1 VLYRLENVAK
11 SFGTKDVL
19 SGATWQHDPG
29 RVVGLVGRNGA
40 GKTTVLKIVQGL
52 LEPDAGR
59 RLLAGTTT
67 FASLEQAVEPEGDE
81 PLRAFVARAQE
92 HFAAD
97 EREMRRLEG
106 EIAARSQ
113 PADRMALDALLHEYD
128 DLRERFARDGG
139 YEAEA
144 RVERV
149 LSGVGLPPETW
160 DRPVGELSG
169 GQKHRAQIARLLLMS
184 VRVLLLDEPTN
195 HLDVAGMEFLEE
207 WLSERKRTAG
217 QAALVVSHD
226 RRFLNAVCDRIVEVA
241 HGALEEYP
249 GDYDT
254 FRRLKAE
261 RERLRA
267 KLAEQQRKLVERTE
281 DFIRR
286 NIAGQKTKQAKA
298 RRKMLAKLE
307 RIEAPREDA
316 NEVVFR
322 FEEARVSGGR
332 VLETLGIVAGWSATG
347 PLLPPLALLLR
358 RGERLALWGP
368 NGCGKTT
375 LLKTLARVIPPL
387 AGWMKWGAGVLAG
400 YYDQEMGDLA
410 PSARL
415 LDVVMDLDPT
425 MTEGE
430 ARDFL
435 ALFDFRGDEVEQ
447 RIATLSGGERGRL
460 SLARIV
466 FGGANLLLLDEP
478 TNHLDL
484 DARERLE
491 EALSEFEGAIVFVS
505 HDRWFVD
512 RIATRVLEISG
523 PSGARTIDDFEGNY
537 SDLVRRRKE
546 VPVSDMRRLQE
557 QPPIEDK
564 VRSAGRSQGRA
575 LRAAGRSS
583 TLDTG
588 RPRAKRSDRAAERRR
603 QRELARIEA
612 LELEI
617 AGLEV
622 EINLFE
628 ESFADPTV
636 SRDRDKVRFVR
647 LEIESRKNRLS
658 EKMGE
663 WEALL
668 RKHQEEEP
676 AVR

>member
-1 VLYRLENVAK
+1 M
-11 SFGTKDVL
+11 
-19 SGATWQHDPG
+19 
-29 RVVGLVGRNGA
+29 GRNGA

-52 LEPDAGR
+52 VEPDEGERLVAG
-59 RLLAGTTT
+59 GTT

-92 HFAAD
+92 HLVAA
-97 EREMRRLEG
+97 EREMRRLEE
-106 EIAARSQ
+106 EIAARSEGGGS
-113 PADRMALDALLHEYD
+113 PELEALLHEHD

-139 YEAEA
+139 YEAES

-149 LSGVGLPPETW
+149 LTGVGLPRETW
-160 DRPVGELSG
+160 DRPVGQLSG
-169 GQKHRAQIARLLLMS
+169 GQKHRAQIARLLLT
-184 VRVLLLDEPTN
+184 RATVLLLDEPTN
-195 HLDVAGMEFLEE
+195 HLDVSGLEFLEE
-207 WLSERKRTAG
+207 WLNERKLAAE

-254 FRRLKAE
+254 YRRLKAE

-267 KLAEQQRKLVERTE
+267 KVAEEQRKLVERTE

-286 NIAGQKTKQAKA
+286 NIAGQKTKQAQA

-307 RIEAPREDA
+307 RVEAPREDA
-316 NEVVFR
+316 NEVTFR

-332 VLETLGIVAGWSATG
+332 VLETDVLVAGWPETG
-347 PLLPPLALLLR
+347 PLLPPLSLLLR
-358 RGERLALWGP
+358 RGDRLALWGP

-375 LLKTLARVIPPL
+375 LLKTMARVAPPL
-387 AGWMKWGAGVLAG
+387 GGSMRWGAGVLAG
-400 YYDQEMGDLA
+400 YYDQEMGDLPA
-410 PSARL
+410 SARV

-460 SLARIV
+460 SLSRIV

-491 EALSEFEGAIVFVS
+491 EALSEFEGAMVFVS

-512 RIATRVLEISG
+512 RIATRILEIAG
-523 PSGARTIDDFEGNY
+523 PPGARTFEDFEGNY
-537 SDLVRRRKE
+537 SDLQSRK
-546 VPVSDMRRLQE
+546 
-557 QPPIEDK
+557 
-564 VRSAGRSQGRA
+564 ARA
-575 LRAAGRSS
+575 REPETRDSS
-583 TLDTG
+583 TG
-588 RPRAKRSDRAAERRR
+588 RTARGGGGAGPAAPRRPERAAERRR
-603 QRELARIEA
+603 QKDLARVEA

-617 AGLEV
+617 AALEK
-622 EINLFE
+622 EISILE
-628 ESFADPTV
+628 ESFADPIV
-636 SRDRDKVRFVR
+636 IRDGDRVRSVR
-647 LEIESRKNRLS
+647 NEIESKRHS
-658 EKMGE
+658 ISQKMTE
-663 WEALL
+663 WEELS
-668 RKHQEEEP
+668 RKLHEE
-676 AVR
+676 AAAR